1 MIVLVDPVYN
11 PNNQG
16 QITSATKLGPG
27 VTIAKFLGAYG
38 DKTPFNHVVSNT
50 ARQQIARH
58 LYLQAEAMRVI
69 NGNTVNFNDVRMV
82 VSEGL
87 YKLREG
93 DLNDIT
99 MQKKADGRLV
109 YYQIVDQEG
118 NISLEK
124 TFDVAEYLKDY
135 IKFKTLYLDYDNY
148 NPDGSLTAQ
157 IGIEFPTTPESF
169 DILFDGKVET
179 YFNNHLQSKNELVE
193 IEESD

>member
-38 DKTPFNHVVSNT
+38 DRTPFNHVVSNT

-58 LYLQAEAMRVI
+58 LYLQAEAMRII
-69 NGNTVNFNDVRMV
+69 NGNTANFNDVRMI

-99 MQKKADGRLV
+99 MQKKANGRLV
-109 YYQIVDQEG
+109 YYQIVNQEG
-118 NISLEK
+118 EVDLEK

-135 IKFKTLYLDYDNY
+135 IKFKGLYLDYDNY
-148 NPDGSLTAQ
+148 NPDESLTAQ

-169 DILFDGKVET
+169 DINFKGDVET

-193 IEESD
+193 IKESD

>member
-38 DKTPFNHVVSNT
+38 DKTPFNHVVTNT

-109 YYQIVDQEG
+109 YYQVVDQEG

-135 IKFKTLYLDYDNY
+135 IKFKALYLDYDNY

>member
-27 VTIAKFLGAYG
+27 ITIAKFLGAYG
-38 DKTPFNHVVSNT
+38 DKTPFNHITTNT
-50 ARQQIARH
+50 ERQKIARH
-58 LYLQAEAMRVI
+58 LYLQAEAIRVI

-87 YKLREG
+87 YKLREVDEG
-93 DLNDIT
+93 NET

-109 YYQIVDQEG
+109 YYQVIDQEG
-118 NISLEK
+118 KISLEK

-135 IKFKTLYLDYDNY
+135 IKFKALYLDYDNY